1 MAGHP
6 LKDVSKYAEA
16 RKWAKMVIDDVA
28 AGHRLNPSYADVF
41 IQVAQDKYD
50 IKESL
55 WEVEFFG
62 GGAGTY
68 AAEAGQVGYNSGAQQ
83 AAPGILGVG
92 AAYMMITADMY
103 NIYEPGDVRKGWNVQ
118 NYVLNGTTG
127 VKTFRVLP
135 ANEGLKYGLPHAK
148 WRREYEVV
156 EPRHLSLTPQN
167 FAILRYSDVLL
178 MFAEAENE
186 LNGPTAAAYDAINLV
201 RRRGFAIGGVKTI
214 TVTNGGSGYTTPP
227 TVTFAGT
234 GGATAT
240 ATVSGGRVTAI
251 TLTRNA
257 VTDYNFGTYTAP
269 PAITI
274 TGVGTGATATATLF
288 TTADADVTPGLSKAD
303 FLTYLQKER
312 MRELCFES
320 LRKFDLIRWGIYVT
334 TMQNASI
341 TAYQSNIVSTLA
353 HVAQWYGNVTDKFL
367 LLPIPSQEII
377 NNKLLVQNPGWN

>member
-1 MAGHP
+1 
-6 LKDVSKYAEA
+6 
-16 RKWAKMVIDDVA
+16 
-28 AGHRLNPSYADVF
+28 
-41 IQVAQDKYD
+41 
-50 IKESL
+50 
-55 WEVEFFG
+55 
-62 GGAGTY
+62 
-68 AAEAGQVGYNSGAQQ
+68 
-83 AAPGILGVG
+83 
-92 AAYMMITADMY
+92 
-103 NIYEPGDVRKGWNVQ
+103 
-118 NYVLNGTTG
+118 
-127 VKTFRVLP
+127 
-135 ANEGLKYGLPHAK
+135 
-148 WRREYEVV
+148 
-156 EPRHLSLTPQN
+156 
-167 FAILRYSDVLL
+167 
-178 MFAEAENE
+178 
-186 LNGPTAAAYDAINLV
+186 
-201 RRRGFAIGGVKTI
+201 
-214 TVTNGGSGYTTPP
+214 
-227 TVTFAGT
+227 
-234 GGATAT
+234 
-240 ATVSGGRVTAI
+240 
-251 TLTRNA
+251 LTRNA